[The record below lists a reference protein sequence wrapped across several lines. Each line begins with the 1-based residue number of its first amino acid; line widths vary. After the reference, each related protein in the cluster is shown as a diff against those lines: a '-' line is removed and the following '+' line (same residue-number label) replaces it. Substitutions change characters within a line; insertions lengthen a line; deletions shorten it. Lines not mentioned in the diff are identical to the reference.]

1 MTELKFLVIPTYR
14 FGFGNTSVTQ
24 RRCTTVTTDIIPS
37 EGRWSWSDL
46 TKQQNGP
53 TSCSKATSNHVCT
66 CFFHGCVHS
75 HLGNDKESSFRKVQ
89 ETLKVVDQETVC
101 QHAFEQIEILWV
113 FDLQWNLQE
122 FQYQLGIKMPG
133 APSSLQSA
141 GTGGKHPQNIKRD
154 ILRKLNRVDPGQGVS
169 EFSIG

>member
-1 MTELKFLVIPTYR
+1 M
-14 FGFGNTSVTQ
+14 
-24 RRCTTVTTDIIPS
+24 
-37 EGRWSWSDL
+37 
-46 TKQQNGP
+46 
-53 TSCSKATSNHVCT
+53 
-66 CFFHGCVHS
+66 
-75 HLGNDKESSFRKVQ
+75 
-89 ETLKVVDQETVC
+89 
-101 QHAFEQIEILWV
+101 V

-169 EFSIG
+169 DEFSIFFVLFGMFFPFKYMVVILTTSIYV